1 MEESYLKALQ
11 RQTSLPQNMKGVP
24 VEVRTDIGM
33 QEELPPGLEQE
44 FRRRLM
50 RLPDRLRKKLKR
62 DVESAF
68 PNAEED
74 AKRTNRAF
82 NMRAKANVKRNEDVE
97 DTKRKV
103 MEAMREKEI
112 ADEKELIRKQEKEE
126 DKQIRA
132 QERKDATFVDFN
144 SLGIY
149 INEVDNRMEEL
160 QAELALEEQ
169 SYMAKNAIQ
178 GKDGNPTLLPIQQAD
193 LDAKLKV
200 IKTKMK
206 NLEGERELQIQ
217 KRVNEIAFKALRK
230 FNNPEE
236 VARRFRDVGLLQYYL
251 KYLENDQARIK

>member
-11 RQTSLPQNMKGVP
+11 RQTSIPQNMKGVP

-132 QERKDATFVDFN
+132 QARKDA
-144 SLGIY
+144 IWQKMQY
-149 INEVDNRMEEL
+149 R
-160 QAELALEEQ
+160 
-169 SYMAKNAIQ
+169 AKMVIQ
-178 GKDGNPTLLPIQQAD
+178 LYYPSNK
-193 LDAKLKV
+193 
-200 IKTKMK
+200 
-206 NLEGERELQIQ
+206 QI
-217 KRVNEIAFKALRK
+217 
-230 FNNPEE
+230 
-236 VARRFRDVGLLQYYL
+236 
-251 KYLENDQARIK
+251 